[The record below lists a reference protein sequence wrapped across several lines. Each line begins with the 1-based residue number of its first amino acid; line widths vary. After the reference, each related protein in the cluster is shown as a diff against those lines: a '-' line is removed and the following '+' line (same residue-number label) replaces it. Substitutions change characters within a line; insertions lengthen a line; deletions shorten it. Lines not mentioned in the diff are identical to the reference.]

1 MKIYLVCQTWSNTK
15 NNHAGMLYL
24 CKQLVAYNP
33 NIKYV
38 TVPDFKFK
46 GGIIFRYLYYL
57 FFSFYLFLFTRTGDC
72 VILMEYLLS
81 SHYDQSIIAFFL
93 KKMKPGV
100 RIIALPHL
108 IGKQISERFST
119 KKILAKLKIV
129 DSIWVLGS
137 SLKSYFN
144 SLGVPSNKIIT
155 TFHYVD
161 NEYYKST
168 DLRKANERLRVVV
181 MGNMQRDYD
190 LLYKIVS
197 NLPFINFDIC
207 AGSSNAAKVFC
218 EFRNVTL
225 YPFVSE
231 DKLKMIMNTAD
242 VSLNVMK
249 DTIGSNVIVTS
260 MAMGLAMVVSDVGS
274 IRDYVDD
281 SNAIFCRTSADFIEA
296 LTVLAHDGDKLNNLR
311 NNSVEKANFLSI
323 SNFYNWFISEVN
335 NVYK

>member
-129 DSIWVLGS
+129 DSI
-137 SLKSYFN
+137 
-144 SLGVPSNKIIT
+144 
-155 TFHYVD
+155 
-161 NEYYKST
+161 
-168 DLRKANERLRVVV
+168 
-181 MGNMQRDYD
+181 
-190 LLYKIVS
+190 
-197 NLPFINFDIC
+197 
-207 AGSSNAAKVFC
+207 
-218 EFRNVTL
+218 
-225 YPFVSE
+225 
-231 DKLKMIMNTAD
+231 
-242 VSLNVMK
+242 
-249 DTIGSNVIVTS
+249 
-260 MAMGLAMVVSDVGS
+260 
-274 IRDYVDD
+274 
-281 SNAIFCRTSADFIEA
+281 
-296 LTVLAHDGDKLNNLR
+296 
-311 NNSVEKANFLSI
+311 
-323 SNFYNWFISEVN
+323 
-335 NVYK
+335 

>member
-1 MKIYLVCQTWSNTK
+1 
-15 NNHAGMLYL
+15 
-24 CKQLVAYNP
+24 
-33 NIKYV
+33 
-38 TVPDFKFK
+38 
-46 GGIIFRYLYYL
+46 
-57 FFSFYLFLFTRTGDC
+57 
-72 VILMEYLLS
+72 
-81 SHYDQSIIAFFL
+81 
-93 KKMKPGV
+93 MKPGV